1 MNQFAIYHKEEA
13 FNAFKKHH
21 PCRNYDDFLSEVC
34 RSTFVYQLGKMQ
46 AWVITDNYGNKWLQ
60 SYNTIVSVKWASS
73 GEFERLGKWSV
84 STSRQQTR
92 FEREV

>member
-1 MNQFAIYHKEEA
+1 MNQFAIYHKEDAQRA
-13 FNAFKKHH
+13 FCKHYKLTEEQA
-21 PCRNYDDFLSEVC
+21 RNTPLQPVNV
-34 RSTFVYQLGKMQ
+34 RQLGAMQ
-46 AWVITDNYGNKWLQ
+46 AWIITDSHGNKWLQ
-60 SYNTIVSVKWASS
+60 SYNTIVSVKWADT